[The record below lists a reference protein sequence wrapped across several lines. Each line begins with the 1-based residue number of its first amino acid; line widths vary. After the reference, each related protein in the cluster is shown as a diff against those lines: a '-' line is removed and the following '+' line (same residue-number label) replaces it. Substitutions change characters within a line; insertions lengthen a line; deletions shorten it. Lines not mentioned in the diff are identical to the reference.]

1 MSEVQLAGDA
11 VAQTGFWLHPSV
23 VLILGALVIPLLK
36 GSIQQGYR
44 VALALVF
51 IFLVFQTQSG
61 VYGRFEFAG
70 LDLVT
75 GRADKLSLAFAYVF
89 SLITLIATI
98 YSLHVKDNIQHVS

>member
-44 VALALVF
+44 VALA
-51 IFLVFQTQSG
+51 
-61 VYGRFEFAG
+61 
-70 LDLVT
+70 
-75 GRADKLSLAFAYVF
+75 
-89 SLITLIATI
+89 
-98 YSLHVKDNIQHVS
+98 